1 MNYFS
6 LSTATHQSESKAA
19 ETPKHELKLQDALM
33 AFPKVLS
40 KEETRQMSALLPY
53 AMPHLIAIVKPKTA
67 GRRGAK
73 HQGRNHNTGEN
84 LRFPSPR
91 QASMLNRVYDIIQS
105 ATFASIS
112 SSVTIPILNT
122 FNFAFSQLD
131 QVSSLAAVFD
141 QYRIAMVE
149 ITFKPRAN
157 QATGVLANLFYSAV
171 DLDDSTNA
179 ASINALEDYPGCQTS
194 EPFKEHKHVFVPHIA
209 VAAYSG
215 VFTSFAN
222 ETAPWIDVASTA
234 VQHYGVKTGFATSG
248 AVYTYDPVVRM
259 HFQFRNVR

>member
-1 MNYFS
+1 MNFFTTPS
-6 LSTATHQSESKAA
+6 ATQQHESKVAA
-19 ETPKHELKLQDALM
+19 IQPFEQAKILT
-33 AFPKVLS
+33 
-40 KEETRQMSALLPY
+40 KEETRQMSATLPY
-53 AMPHLIAIVKPKTA
+53 ALPHLIVTVKPKTV

-73 HQGRNHNTGEN
+73 HQGKKNTGED
-84 LRFPSPR
+84 LHFPTPM
-91 QASMLNRVYDIIQS
+91 QASNLNKVYDIVQS
-105 ATFASIS
+105 ATFGSITS
-112 SSVTIPILNT
+112 STTIPLFGT

-131 QVSSLAAVFD
+131 QVTQLAAVFD

-157 QATGVLANLFYSAV
+157 QSTGSGTSLFYSCV

-179 ASINALEDYPGCQTS
+179 SSINAIEDYPGCQVT
-194 EPFKEHKHVFVPHIA
+194 ENYVQHKHTFVPHIA

-222 ETAPWIDVASTA
+222 ETAPWIDVASTQ
-234 VQHYGVKTGFATSG
+234 VQHYGVKFGFAVSATT
-248 AVYTYDPVVRM
+248 YLYDPVVRM